1 MAIGVIDNF
10 SYNGKKPN
18 FERDK
23 FSTLEGMRNVQD
35 SVIDEGHISF
45 CEETGLSYQFLSSN
59 SIDSSTGKW
68 RVFNERVQSV
78 TVPELQED
86 YMISGN
92 SSSTV
97 EKVYYITI
105 GATVHNITGDSTIK
119 WQNGLA
125 PQPEANKTVVVSVL
139 NNLAV
144 WGIF

>member
-18 FERDK
+18 FERDQ
-23 FSTLEGMRNVQD
+23 FSTLEEMRNAQD

-68 RVFNERVQSV
+68 RVFNERIQSV
-78 TVPELQED
+78 NVPELQED

-105 GATVHNITGDSTIK
+105 GATVHNITGDSAIK